1 MKNQKYKIIL
11 LILIMIVILIISIL
25 LGIKLVS
32 LNNDKETVDV
42 SNNGNNIIQENIIE
56 NNEIENEVNNTVN
69 NEIEPEQEQD
79 EEVEEENTQ
88 QKPAED
94 DNQEVD
100 KEIMEKEESNMEKAM
115 RIAEENWKQGGNVKF
130 TYEGI
135 ENGKHIVYVR
145 DSGTRHIAT
154 YKINIETGTFE
165 ILQ

>member
-1 MKNQKYKIIL
+1 MENQKYKTIL
-11 LILIMIVILIISIL
+11 LILIMIIILIISIL

-32 LNNDKETVDV
+32 LNNDKETVEV
-42 SNNGNNIIQENIIE
+42 SNYENNLIQENVIK

-69 NEIEPEQEQD
+69 NEFEPEQD
-79 EEVEEENTQ
+79 EVEEEIIQ
-88 QKPAED
+88 QKPSD
-94 DNQEVD
+94 DNNQEVD
-100 KEIMEKEESNMEKAM
+100 KETMEKEENDIEKAI
-115 RIAEENWKQGGNVKF
+115 RIAEENWKKGGNVKF